1 MAFGTWFVNKPN
13 ALTYI
18 ECTLGIH
25 GQKYRIKNSVTIAIN
40 GVTTYMQITILT

>member
-18 ECTLGIH
+18 ECTLGID
-25 GQKYRIKNSVTIAIN
+25 GKKYGIKNSVTNATN
-40 GVTTYMQITILT
+40 VVTTICK